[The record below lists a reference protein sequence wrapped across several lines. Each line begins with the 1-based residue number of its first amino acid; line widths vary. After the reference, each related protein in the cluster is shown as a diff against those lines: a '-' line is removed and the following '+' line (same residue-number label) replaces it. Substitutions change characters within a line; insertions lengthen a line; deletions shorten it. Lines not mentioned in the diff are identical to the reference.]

1 MNASFST
8 HPRAPRR
15 SVTRTVALVAIAGV
29 CCAAGSAAVHANETT
44 GRVVGRAPAGATV
57 LVRNAEFGIQHQIEV
72 NRKGRY
78 VVSWLP
84 IGVYTVTVVDNGQ
97 PLIQHPSVQVFVDR
111 GSRVDFNCTYGRCS
125 ELAAN

>member
-8 HPRAPRR
+8 HSRAPRR
-15 SVTRTVALVAIAGV
+15 STIRTMAWVAAVGF
-29 CCAAGSAAVHANETT
+29 CCAAGPAAVHANETT